1 MISLWKYIRGG
12 WGRFS
17 QNIRFEVGR
26 GFFDPFLGCVV
37 GELPHKEAF

>member
-26 GFFDPFLGCVV
+26 GFLIHFWDVWCG
-37 GELPHKEAF
+37 LPLKEAF

>member
-26 GFFDPFLGCVV
+26 DFFGDVWC